1 MTSGI
6 YQIRCNPT
14 GKVYIGSSCRIE
26 KRWREHE
33 LHLIA
38 GTHVNPHLQAAWNKY
53 GSASFELVIIEECGK
68 ETIRLREQQI
78 LDAADWSNLLNVSK
92 GASGGNT
99 LSAEQAEQA
108 RLRRSEMNKKMWE
121 ARRANGWS
129 MSDEQRD
136 QIGRSVA
143 GKKRPQHV
151 VDALINS
158 HKGKPS
164 PLRGTT
170 HSEEVKKKRSEAL
183 KEYHRKKRNP
193 E

>member
-1 MTSGI
+1 VTSGI

-53 GSASFELVIIEECGK
+53 GAASFELVIIEECGK

-78 LDAADWSNLLNVSK
+78 LDVADWSNLLNVSK

-108 RLRRSEMNKKMWE
+108 RQRRVEMNKKMWE
-121 ARRANGWS
+121 ARRANGWA
-129 MSDEQRD
+129 MSDEQRKLIS
-136 QIGRSVA
+136 QSTK
-143 GKKRPQHV
+143 GKKQPQHV
-151 VDALINS
+151 VDARTK
-158 HKGKPS
+158 HRKGLPS

-193 E
+193 V